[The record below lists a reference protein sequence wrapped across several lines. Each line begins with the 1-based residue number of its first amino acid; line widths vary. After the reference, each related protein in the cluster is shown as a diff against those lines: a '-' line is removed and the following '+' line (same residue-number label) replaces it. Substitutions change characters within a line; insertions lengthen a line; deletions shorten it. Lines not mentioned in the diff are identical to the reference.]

1 MWGWGER
8 KESFPS
14 GNFIFH
20 FFGGH
25 TDSAYYRVQ
34 EQVGEAS
41 NSVVHGENV
50 FTLML
55 IMVKG
60 LSGVQ
65 FGR

>member
-1 MWGWGER
+1 MGVGGE
-8 KESFPS
+8 KGTFSS

-55 IMVKG
+55 ID
-60 LSGVQ
+60 
-65 FGR
+65 

>member
-8 KESFPS
+8 KEYFPS
-14 GNFIFH
+14 NHFQ

-55 IMVKG
+55 ID
-60 LSGVQ
+60 
-65 FGR
+65 

>member
-8 KESFPS
+8 KEHFPS
-14 GNFIFH
+14 NH
-20 FFGGH
+20 FVFQFVGGH

-55 IMVKG
+55 ID
-60 LSGVQ
+60 
-65 FGR
+65 

>member
-1 MWGWGER
+1 MGVGGKKGIFSLWQL
-8 KESFPS
+8 
-14 GNFIFH
+14 IFH

>member
-1 MWGWGER
+1 MGVRGKKGIFSLWQL
-8 KESFPS
+8 
-14 GNFIFH
+14 IFH

-55 IMVKG
+55 ID
-60 LSGVQ
+60 
-65 FGR
+65 